1 MAQSELQTKLGDYVE
16 DAHAME
22 SNVLQMLDSMIATT
36 EDKQILRQ
44 LKQHRQQTER
54 HQKRLQ
60 ARLEDLDRGASARK
74 EAQSLAGALLK
85 GVTDRV
91 RGDKPGKNAR
101 DGFITEHMEIAAYEL
116 LERLAE
122 RAGDRKTAQVAR
134 QNRRDEE
141 SMAKKIANNW
151 DKIVD
156 LTLAEEGIEAPKKRS
171 VTRRRSSSGT
181 RKSSTSGTRRTSG
194 SGRRKSS
201 RSGTRKSSRSAR

>member
-1 MAQSELQTKLGDYVE
+1 VAQTELETKLGDYVE

-36 EDKQILRQ
+36 DDKQILRE
-44 LKQHRQQTER
+44 LEQHRKQTER
-54 HQKRLQ
+54 HQERLRE
-60 ARLEDLDRGASARK
+60 RLEDLGRGTSIRK
-74 EAQSLAGALLK
+74 ESQTLAGALLK

-122 RAGDRKTAQVAR
+122 RAGDEKTAQIAR

-141 SMAKKIANNW
+141 SMAKKIAGNW
-151 DKIVD
+151 DKFVD
-156 LTLAEEGIEAPKKRS
+156 LTLAEEGIDAPKTRS
-171 VTRRRSSSGT
+171 VAQKRTTR
-181 RKSSTSGTRRTSG
+181 
-194 SGRRKSS
+194 S
-201 RSGTRKSSRSAR
+201 R